1 MFSNCYKYNPP
12 DHEVVAMARKLQ
24 VRLWGSSGCGVL
36 QQSRLG
42 SWVGQA
48 SVGLSRFYFCLLLWY
63 NAMLLWKSGLKSE

>member
-24 VRLWGSSGCGVL
+24 VRLQGSSGRGTP

-48 SVGLSRFYFCLLLWY
+48 SGGLSRLYLSLALV
-63 NAMLLWKSGLKSE
+63 